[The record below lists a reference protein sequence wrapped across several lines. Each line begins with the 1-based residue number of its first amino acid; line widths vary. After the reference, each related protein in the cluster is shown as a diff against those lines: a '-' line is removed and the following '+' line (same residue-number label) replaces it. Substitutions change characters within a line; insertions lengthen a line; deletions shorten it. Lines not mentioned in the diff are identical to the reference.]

1 MAKEVEEEYYQ
12 KLKQQGITAE
22 FKKTELEK
30 IAKNE

>member
-1 MAKEVEEEYYQ
+1 MAKEAEEEYYQ